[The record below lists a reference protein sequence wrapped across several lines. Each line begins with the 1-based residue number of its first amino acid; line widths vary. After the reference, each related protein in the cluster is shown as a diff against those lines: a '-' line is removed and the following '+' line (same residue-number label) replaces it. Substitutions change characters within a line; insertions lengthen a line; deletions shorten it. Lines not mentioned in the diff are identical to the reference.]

1 MCELYSVRLKKMHHR
16 DGPETERT
24 AARKVAPRV
33 VGRRLEALGVL
44 ARLGK
49 ASGSDIASTAGLSIL
64 SIRPRL
70 TELQDMELIVDT
82 TGRKQNEYGNPEIIW
97 EVTEKGKQYVD

>member
-1 MCELYSVRLKKMHHR
+1 MTIRKVEIKKMHHR

-70 TELQDMELIVDT
+70 TELQEMGLIEDT
-82 TGRKQNEYGNPEIIW
+82 NSRKENAWGNPEIVWTI
-97 EVTEKGKQYVD
+97 TEEGKKYVH

>member
-1 MCELYSVRLKKMHHR
+1 MIDKVEIKKMHHR

-44 ARLGK
+44 ARLGT
-49 ASGSDIASTAGLSIL
+49 ASGSDIARTAGLSIL

-70 TELQDMELIVDT
+70 TELQEMGLIEDT
-82 TGRKQNEYGNPEIIW
+82 RDRKENSWGNPEIVWTI
-97 EVTEKGKQYVD
+97 TEEGKKYVH

>member
-1 MCELYSVRLKKMHHR
+1 MKIQKVEIKKMHHR

-44 ARLGK
+44 AKLGT
-49 ASGSDIASTAGLSIL
+49 ASGSDIANTAGLSIL

-82 TGRKQNEYGNPEIIW
+82 TGRKQNEYGNPEIVW
-97 EVTEKGKQYVD
+97 KVTEKGKQYVD